1 MTPDRIK
8 YEDIDT
14 YISVFPEETRI
25 LLEQIRT
32 TIREAAPDAKEKISY
47 GMPAFAMNGIL
58 VYFAAFKNHI
68 GFFPTSSGIKAF
80 KEELSVFEG
89 GKGSVRFPFDKPI
102 PFDLVSRIVK
112 FRVKENLKKAEQKS
126 KSDC

>member
-1 MTPDRIK
+1 MTPGRIK

-14 YISVFPEETRI
+14 YISVFPEETRK
-25 LLEQIRT
+25 LLEQIRI
-32 TIREAAPDAKEKISY
+32 TIRNAAPDAKETISY
-47 GMPAFAMNGIL
+47 GMPAFKMKGIL
-58 VYFAAFKNHI
+58 VYYAAFKNHI

-102 PFDLVSRIVK
+102 PYDLISRIVK
-112 FRVKENLKKAEQKS
+112 FRVKENLEKTKQKS
-126 KSDC
+126 GSDC